1 MKGMLVAAGALG
13 RIQTE
18 TPALPEALRRVGEA
32 ILADPA
38 EAARS
43 TIITLAE
50 RSGSSPATVTRFCRV
65 FGFAGY
71 AGLRVALATENGRV
85 AQANWDAGVGHEI
98 GPTDPLDAAI
108 GVMAAADSR
117 LIQETAAQL
126 DAGTVSRVAEA
137 IVAARRVLI
146 FGVSTSGAVALMMG
160 GRLRRIRVP
169 CWSHADAHEAL
180 ADAALLGEG
189 DVAIGIS
196 HQGRTREVLESLG
209 EAGDRGALTVAVT
222 SFARSPLAE
231 LSDLV
236 LTTASRET
244 TFRLGGLAAVHS
256 QLFVLDTV
264 YVAVAQR
271 TYEQTNEAFEL
282 TIRALESHRVER
294 S

>member
-1 MKGMLVAAGALG
+1 MEGMPVAGGALG

-18 TPALPEALRRVGEA
+18 LTGLPEALRKVGEL
-32 ILADPA
+32 ILEDPA
-38 EAARS
+38 AVARS
-43 TIITLAE
+43 TIVSLAE
-50 RSGSSPATVTRFCRV
+50 HSGTSAATVTRFCRA
-65 FGFAGY
+65 FGFSGY
-71 AGLRVALATENGRV
+71 SELRVALATETGRA
-85 AQANWDAGVGHEI
+85 AQADWGVGVGHEI
-98 GPTDPLDAAI
+98 GPTDSLDAVVE
-108 GVMAAADSR
+108 VMAAADAR

-126 DAGTVSRVAEA
+126 DLGVVAKVADVIVGAG
-137 IVAARRVLI
+137 RVLL
-146 FGVSTSGAVALMMG
+146 FGMSTSGEVASMLE

-169 CWSHADAHEAL
+169 CWSYSDPHQAL

-196 HQGRTREVLESLG
+196 HQGRTREVLESLA
-209 EAGDRGALTVAVT
+209 EAGGRGATAVAVT

-231 LSDLV
+231 LADLV

-256 QLFVLDTV
+256 QLFVLDVV

-271 TYEQTNEAFEL
+271 TYEQTNQAFEL

-294 S
+294 N

>member
-1 MKGMLVAAGALG
+1 MAGGGALG

-18 TPALPEALRRVGEA
+18 VPGLPEALRKVGEL

-43 TIITLAE
+43 TIVTLAE
-50 RSGSSPATVTRFCRV
+50 RSGTSAATVTRFCRS
-65 FGFAGY
+65 FGFRGY
-71 AGLRVALATENGRV
+71 SELRVALATETGRA
-85 AQANWDAGVGHEI
+85 AQADWGVGVGHEI
-98 GPTDPLDAAI
+98 GPGDPLGAVVE
-108 GVMAAADSR
+108 VMAAADAR

-126 DAGTVSRVAEA
+126 DLAVVAKAADAIAAAG
-137 IVAARRVLI
+137 RVLL
-146 FGVSTSGAVALMMG
+146 FGMSTSGEVAGMLE
-160 GRLRRIRVP
+160 GRLRRIKVP
-169 CWSHADAHEAL
+169 CWSYNDPHQAL
-180 ADAALLGEG
+180 ADAALLGPG

-196 HQGRTREVLESLG
+196 HQGRTREVLESLA
-209 EAGDRGALTVAVT
+209 EAGERGATTVAVT

-231 LSDLV
+231 LADLV

-256 QLFVLDTV
+256 QLFVLDLV

-271 TYEQTNEAFEL
+271 TYERTNEAFEL
-282 TIRALESHRVER
+282 TIRALDSHRVDR